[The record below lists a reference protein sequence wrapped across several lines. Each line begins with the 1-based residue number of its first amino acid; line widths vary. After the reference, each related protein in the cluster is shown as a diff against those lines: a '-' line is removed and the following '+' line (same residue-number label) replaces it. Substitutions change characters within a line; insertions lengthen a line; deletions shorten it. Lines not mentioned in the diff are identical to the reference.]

1 MFPSVPARATISAT
15 PFIMA
20 KYAKSYAAALPNRIF
35 LLLETLAEH
44 IAQLI
49 LNDFGAAKVRVRIV
63 KPGILPDVA
72 QVGIEIERTR
82 E

>member
-1 MFPSVPARATISAT
+1 
-15 PFIMA
+15 MA

-35 LLLETLAEH
+35 LLLETLAEY

-49 LNDFGAAKVRVRIV
+49 LNDFGVAKVRVRIV